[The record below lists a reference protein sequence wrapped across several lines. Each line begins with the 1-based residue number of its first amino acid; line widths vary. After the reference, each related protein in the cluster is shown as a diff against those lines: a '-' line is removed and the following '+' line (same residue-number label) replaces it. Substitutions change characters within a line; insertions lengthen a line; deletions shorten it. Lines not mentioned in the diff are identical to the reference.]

1 MELTNTSFLL
11 LGMVALGPMSGYDI
25 KQRADGSTR
34 HFWQISYGQIYPELK
49 ALEKAGMVQTAEAA
63 RGSRQRTLHQLTET
77 GTEALSDWLSDST
90 VTPVELRDEMLLK
103 LFFSDSVGKEEQIQ
117 LARNM
122 ARRHREAASGL
133 ATQAPPHL
141 DKPCPMRMEVL
152 QFGIGL
158 HSWCADFYDN
168 LADRLSSPPP
178 LGSPQLSRGGG
189 RSAEGGPQDV

>member
-1 MELTNTSFLL
+1 MELNNTSYLL

-49 ALEKAGMVQTAEAA
+49 ALEKAGMVQAAEAA
-63 RGSRQRTLHQLTET
+63 RGSRQRTLHQLTDT
-77 GTEALSDWLSDST
+77 GTEALTEWISDST

-103 LFFSDSVGKEEQIQ
+103 LFFSDSVATEDRIA

-122 ARRHREAASGL
+122 ARRHRESASGL
-133 ATQAPPHL
+133 AAQEPPHL
-141 DKPCPMRMEVL
+141 DKPCPMRLEVL

-158 HSWCADFYDN
+158 HTWCADFYTQ
-168 LADRLSSPPP
+168 LADRLEEGDAPASP
-178 LGSPQLSRGGG
+178 GKGRGTN
-189 RSAEGGPQDV
+189 DV

>member
-1 MELTNTSFLL
+1 MELTNTSYLL

-49 ALEKAGMVQTAEAA
+49 ALEQAGMVQAAEAA
-63 RGSRQRTLHQLTET
+63 RGSRQRTLHQLTDS
-77 GTEALSDWLSDST
+77 GTEALTDWISDST

-103 LFFSDSVGKEEQIQ
+103 LFFSDSVGNHEQIQ

-122 ARRHREAASGL
+122 ARRHRDAAGGL
-133 ATQAPPHL
+133 ANQELPPLH
-141 DKPCPMRMEVL
+141 KPCPMRIEVL

-158 HSWCADFYDN
+158 HAWCADFYTN
-168 LADRLSSPPP
+168 LADRLSAD
-178 LGSPQLSRGGG
+178 LVK
-189 RSAEGGPQDV
+189 SAVKEKTKDV